1 MGHTVYKVK
10 NKHNEDKYLVWSSV
24 VDAPVTYGLS
34 KGDLLRHFL
43 EEYGRANFDDW
54 VRRVDNAKPLTEDD
68 IICNHAG
75 KNEARINLA
84 GIQRRYVD
92 LGDEE
97 DNRTTCP
104 STSGPDA
111 EDEEAEP
118 LTMVWPDDSAPE
130 EEAPYDGRRKKP
142 VCVHC
147 GCRLH
152 VDGLDENN
160 ERGCRVGG
168 VHSV

>member
-1 MGHTVYKVK
+1 MSLTN
-10 NKHNEDKYLVWSSV
+10 NKEPRRPWALQPFRTRSAAQMLIDTIDCTGGLVQADDADPGTKAPAGEPGWS
-24 VDAPVTYGLS
+24 
-34 KGDLLRHFL
+34 
-43 EEYGRANFDDW
+43 
-54 VRRVDNAKPLTEDD
+54 
-68 IICNHAG
+68 
-75 KNEARINLA
+75 
-84 GIQRRYVD
+84 D
-92 LGDEE
+92 LGDAYLQACKELGVE
-97 DNRTTCP
+97 PLIELDEL
-104 STSGPDA
+104 PDA